1 MPNLTCGGFQE
12 IVAGHLVRHRSVL
25 DVLSKLQESGARVNR
40 AVAKAVTACGCLE
53 ISASRQRIPA
63 DADFAQMKEFMQT
76 HLKGALCESCREIIE
91 TELGQTLFYLTALC
105 SLLGLQI
112 DEILHKE
119 EERISALGP
128 YNLT

>member
-12 IVAGHLVRHRSVL
+12 TVAGHLVRHRSFL

-40 AVAKAVTACGCLE
+40 AMAKAVTACGCLE

-63 DADFAQMKEFMQT
+63 DADFAQVKEFMQT
-76 HLKGALCESCREIIE
+76 HLKGVLCESCREIVE

-105 SLLGLQI
+105 SLLGLRI
-112 DEILHKE
+112 DEILDKE
-119 EERISALGP
+119 KERISALGP
-128 YNLT
+128 YSLT